1 MPENLQRH
9 LQQLRDQLAQNP
21 PMSAEEREKLASL
34 IQEIELQ
41 QARDAGG
48 ALDESLIDA
57 VSLAVERFEVEH
69 PTLAGTLRNILQS
82 LASMGI

>member
-1 MPENLQRH
+1 MPENLQQH

-21 PMSAEEREKLASL
+21 PMSADERAKLASL

-41 QARDAGG
+41 LARDAGG
-48 ALDESLIDA
+48 VPDENLVDGIN
-57 VSLAVERFEVEH
+57 LAVELFEVDH

>member
-1 MPENLQRH
+1 MPEHLQQH

-21 PMSAEEREKLASL
+21 PMSAEQRAELTAL
-34 IQEIELQ
+34 IQEIEFQL
-41 QARDAGG
+41 AREAGG
-48 ALDESLIDA
+48 VPDESLVDG
-57 VSLAVERFEVEH
+57 VNLAVERFEVEH

>member
-1 MPENLQRH
+1 MPENLQQH

-21 PMSAEEREKLASL
+21 PMSANERAELTSL

-41 QARDAGG
+41 LAH
-48 ALDESLIDA
+48 DA
-57 VSLAVERFEVEH
+57 VNVPDENLVDGINLAVERFEAEH
-69 PTLAGTLRNILQS
+69 PTLAVTLRNILQS